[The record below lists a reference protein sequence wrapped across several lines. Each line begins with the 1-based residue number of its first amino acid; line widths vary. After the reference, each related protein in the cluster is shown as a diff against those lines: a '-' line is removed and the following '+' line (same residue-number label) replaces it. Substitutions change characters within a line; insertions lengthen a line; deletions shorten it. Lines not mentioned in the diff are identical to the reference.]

1 MSYCINPNCKQPY
14 NSDDSNAC
22 LSCGTS
28 LLVNNCYRANRSI
41 IRNESVCTELFE
53 VKDICS
59 ENNSEKKIL
68 KIIYDDDI
76 EFSDGE
82 KKFTALTRL
91 FKREQD
97 FLVSE
102 NQNFG
107 IPLGYDKFS
116 FILGDGK
123 EVHCLVME
131 KVKGINLEQWV
142 ENNGPINQE
151 RALRWLKQIVD
162 ILDFIHE
169 EKDFFHRD
177 IKPSNI
183 MRRQTDQKLVLID
196 FGTVKEICFNQY
208 GMQVA
213 TQIGTPGYQP
223 PEQTFGL
230 AEKKS
235 DFYAL
240 GRTFVYLLTGRTPR
254 QMQIEGTIST
264 WYEQIAYPT
273 SPLLIQLIND
283 LMQGDINKRPEDT
296 RNILARLDH
305 IQEEIAQF
313 PPFVTSSPS
322 NPPQYNGAYANPSN
336 PPQYNG
342 VYPNPSNPPQYNGVY
357 PNSSNPPQYNGVYP
371 NSSNPPQSHGAYTN
385 PSNLPQSKK
394 SFKWI
399 WSVKNTV
406 IACGVL
412 VAASILFT
420 LLVRSNQT
428 PSTQT
433 KDTPGAA
440 KISACDFKP
449 GDNISCG
456 EESLISQKGQIKNPP
471 QQKIQ
476 AMNEMKRGR
485 YRNAENLFKQAFNQ
499 TREQRIP
506 DPESLI
512 YRNNAKIQNLIAK
525 GEISPRQVRT
535 IAVAAPLK
543 DINQEQEVDISNQ
556 ALEMLRGVAQAQY
569 IVLERKRDQIY
580 LQVAIANDAN
590 DKNKAPEI
598 AEQLSENKGILG
610 VVGHYSS
617 SIVKEVLPK
626 YQQNGLALV
635 SPASTSVE
643 LSGEKNLYRIAP
655 NDAVAGRNIAQFI
668 NSWQKPQKI
677 AIFWSRGESFSE
689 SFKGEAE
696 KALKNDNEIINNR
709 VLNSEIFN
717 LASNNF
723 NAQIALNEARKQG
736 VTAILM
742 IPDGGQK
749 KALSNAYKIIQANK
763 DRNLKLVGADTLY
776 RFQTITDVGNKA
788 AINQLAA
795 AAVWHPFD
803 NKTFTKNA
811 DIFWKTRRI
820 SWLTATA
827 YDATRVLAEVTDE
840 DPSREGVNQII
851 SGDSFKFRRGA
862 TGEIRFNGSERANSK
877 VTLVKVL
884 FYCEGDGYSFVPMVF
899 KNKCIQ

>member
-14 NSDDSNAC
+14 NSDDSNVC

-28 LLVNNCYRANRSI
+28 LLINNCYRANRSI
-41 IRNESVCTELFE
+41 IRNESVCTEIFE
-53 VKDICS
+53 VRDICS
-59 ENNSEKKIL
+59 ENNNEKKIL
-68 KIIYDDDI
+68 KIIYDDDV
-76 EFSDGE
+76 EFGDGE

-123 EVHCLVME
+123 EIHCLVME

-142 ENNGPINQE
+142 KNNGAINQE

-254 QMQIEGTIST
+254 QMEIEGTISR
-264 WYEQIAYPT
+264 WYEQIGYPT

-283 LMQGDINKRPEDT
+283 LMEGDINKRPEDT

-305 IQEEIAQF
+305 IQEEITQF
-313 PPFVTSSPS
+313 PPFVSSNPS
-322 NPPQYNGAYANPSN
+322 NPPQYNGAYTNPSN

-342 VYPNPSNPPQYNGVY
+342 AYTNPSNPPQHNGAYPNPSNPPQHNGAY
-357 PNSSNPPQYNGVYP
+357 TIP
-371 NSSNPPQSHGAYTN
+371 SNPPQS
-385 PSNLPQSKK
+385 KK
-394 SFKWI
+394 PFKWI
-399 WSVKNTV
+399 WSVKNTA

-420 LLVRSNQT
+420 LLMRNNQAANN
-428 PSTQT
+428 ST
-433 KDTPGAA
+433 KDTPVTA
-440 KISACDFKP
+440 ISGCDFKP

-456 EESLISQKGQIKNPP
+456 EESLISQKGQIKNPS

-485 YRNAENLFKQAFNQ
+485 YRNAENLFKEAFKQ
-499 TREQRIP
+499 TRKQRIP

-556 ALEMLRGVAQAQY
+556 ALEILRGVAQAQY
-569 IVLERKRDQIY
+569 IVLERDEGKIY

-598 AEQLSENKGILG
+598 AQQLGENKGILG
-610 VVGHYSS
+610 VVGHYSN

-655 NDAVAGRNIAQFI
+655 NDAVAGRNIAQFM

-689 SFKGEAE
+689 SFKSEAE
-696 KALKNDNEIINNR
+696 KGLEDDNEIINNR
-709 VLNSEIFN
+709 VPNSEIFN

-723 NAQIALNEARKQG
+723 NAEKALNEARKQQ
-736 VTAILM
+736 VTAIIL
-742 IPDGGQK
+742 IPDDGQS

-763 DRNLKLVGADTLY
+763 DRNLNFVGADTLY
-776 RFQTITDVGNKA
+776 RFKTITDVGNKA
-788 AINQLAA
+788 AINQLVA

-811 DIFWKTRRI
+811 DSFWNTKRI

-827 YDATRVLAEVTDE
+827 YDATRVLAEVTDD
-840 DPSREGVNQII
+840 DPKSRRCQSNHIWG
-851 SGDSFKFRRGA
+851 
-862 TGEIRFNGSERANSK
+862 
-877 VTLVKVL
+877 
-884 FYCEGDGYSFVPMVF
+884 
-899 KNKCIQ
+899 